1 MINVYIKTVITMN
14 MAKIL
19 FCTLFLSILGS
30 CKKTSKLIEY
40 QINVDKS
47 DLYMTVK
54 NETDSNYIFQQNK
67 FLILMNSGNTDK
79 ALRDG
84 VVSEIRY
91 NNNDFIL
98 VKNSEKINSIVSLVD
113 QNQCESFIIKLKSK
127 QEITL
132 RYKILNFSELVPGNY
147 SITCFENCASL
158 MPLKNLTD
166 NYSIYKDS
174 LAIPNKIKVK

>member
-1 MINVYIKTVITMN
+1 

-40 QINVDKS
+40 QINVNKS
-47 DLYMTVK
+47 DMYMTVK
-54 NETDSNYIFQQNK
+54 NETDSSYIFQQNK

-84 VVSEIRY
+84 VVSEIKY
-91 NNNDFIL
+91 DNNNFIL
-98 VKNSEKINSIVSLVD
+98 VKNSEKINSVVSSVER
-113 QNQCESFIIKLKSK
+113 NQCESFIIKLKSK

-132 RYKILNFSELVPGNY
+132 RYKILNYSELVSGNY
-147 SITCFENCASL
+147 SITSYEDCPTL
-158 MPLKNLTD
+158 LPLKNLTH
-166 NYSIYKDS
+166 NYSIYRDS
-174 LAIPNKIKVK
+174 LAIPSKLKVK